1 MLKIIF
7 DSIPVTLIVFTA
19 AYAFLSINNWVDVVL
34 KDNKERRCMDQAV
47 INLSKEIIENQ
58 KLLMEVIK
66 KNSIVISS
74 KE

>member
-19 AYAFLSINNWVDVVL
+19 TYAFLSINNWVDVVL

>member
-19 AYAFLSINNWVDVVL
+19 TYAFLSINNWVDVVL

-66 KNSIVISS
+66 KNSIVISP